1 MIRESVSALN
11 MDVVNKLVE
20 AFMVQPSDVIQWL
33 TVTCQEAPLAKTLFF
48 VVLMQSLHK
57 MSSSSGKVLSIVYA
71 LKLLSHII
79 SYQEFMLIF
88 L

>member
-20 AFMVQPSDVIQWL
+20 AFILHPSDVIQWL
-33 TVTCQEAPLAKTLFF
+33 TVTCHEAPLAKTLFF

-57 MSSSSGKVLSIVYA
+57 MSSSSGKVLFHCLCINY
-71 LKLLSHII
+71 IC
-79 SYQEFMLIF
+79 
-88 L
+88 